1 MARMTPQWLVTGE
14 ATHPDGYHDHLY
26 YQGTSTWQALKS
38 VIIGLRNGMRITIEK
53 TR

>member
-1 MARMTPQWLVTGE
+1 MTTQWLVTGE

-38 VIIGLRNGMRITIEK
+38 VIVGLRNGMRITIE
-53 TR
+53 RNAEC